1 MSTPNKALIL
11 AAGVGNRLAPITDRL
26 PKSLVPINGK
36 PIIFKQ
42 VENLIDNGVS
52 DITIVAG
59 YKSDM
64 LEEAIHGVWPEIHIV
79 NSTNYSNTNNMYSA
93 WLGIRSMFPDGS
105 IVPFLM
111 MNADVFFDS
120 SVLTELLA
128 TSSPNAVV
136 VDIGRYIEES
146 MKVVEKDGRL
156 IAISKTITPEEAI
169 GSSIDVYKFGID
181 GGRAFFAKCSEYI
194 KVKNE
199 LRHWSEVALNDA
211 FAEAEFR
218 VCQLVGRWVEIDNL
232 QDLTAAIELFSA

>member
-156 IAISKTITPEEAI
+156 IAISKTITLKKRSGAQSTCTNSGLMVGEH
-169 GSSIDVYKFGID
+169 FLL
-181 GGRAFFAKCSEYI
+181 
-194 KVKNE
+194 N
-199 LRHWSEVALNDA
+199 ALNI
-211 FAEAEFR
+211 
-218 VCQLVGRWVEIDNL
+218 LK
-232 QDLTAAIELFSA
+232 